1 MTIYA
6 EDFSNWAINLK
17 TKDIPS
23 DVQEVLSFLV
33 KDISGVIVAARNED
47 YIQSLVKT
55 YSNTGNIIALGH
67 KNIFDVFSSSII
79 CGTAAHGEDFDDTF
93 EGNPMHVG
101 ATMVSVFLSAG
112 QFFKLNGEQILR
124 GIAIGAELIC
134 RMALV
139 SPTAMHKQGFH
150 PTAICSV
157 FGAAAGLG
165 AVLGLNSKQLSSA
178 LGVAGSMASGI
189 IEYLAEGTWTK
200 RMHPGWAASSG
211 IHAALLGRSDFLGPR
226 TVFEGTHGFFKA
238 FTIKEIEKDF
248 SHLTKDLG
256 ARWECKNLAFK
267 PYACGTM
274 AQPFVDC
281 AMQLREKINDLSK
294 IKSIK
299 AKVGEGTVHRLWE
312 PRKEKNNPS
321 TPYSAK
327 FSVPYC
333 VAVTLS
339 KGGAGLEEFNET
351 NIADQNI
358 LKIANLIEYE
368 IDPNDEYPKNYTGR
382 LTLETIDGTIIEAK
396 QPCFRGGKKQPL
408 TKKDFDTKFEKNLK
422 YAKLNDQQAK
432 SIEEFTNSIFDNP
445 DFSKI
450 NLF

>member
-6 EDFSNWAINLK
+6 EEFSGWATKLK
-17 TKDIPS
+17 PQDIPS
-23 DVQEVLSFLV
+23 DIQEVLSFLV

-47 YIQSLVKT
+47 YIQSLIKT

-67 KNIFDVFSSSII
+67 KNVFDVFSSSII

-101 ATMVSVFLSAG
+101 ATMVSTFLSAG
-112 QFFKLNGEQILR
+112 QFFKLNGEQILK

-150 PTAICSV
+150 PTSICSV
-157 FGAAAGLG
+157 FGATAGLG
-165 AVLGLNSKQLSSA
+165 AVLGLNQKQLSSA
-178 LGVAGSMASGI
+178 LGVAGSMSSGI

-200 RMHPGWAASSG
+200 RIHPGWAASSG

-226 TVFEGTHGFFKA
+226 TVFEGAHGFFKA

-248 SHLTKDLG
+248 SHLIEGLG
-256 ARWECKNLAFK
+256 TRWECKNLAFK

-281 AMQLREKINDLSK
+281 AIQLKKQISDLSQ

-312 PRKEKNNPS
+312 PRAEKNNPS

-333 VAVTLS
+333 VGVALV
-339 KGGAGLEEFNET
+339 KGGAGLEEFTEI
-351 NIADQNI
+351 NIKNSEI
-358 LKIANLIEYE
+358 LKIANLMTYE
-368 IDPNDEYPKNYTGR
+368 IDPNDEYPKNYTG
-382 LTLETIDGTIIEAK
+382 TLIVETADGKTIEAK

-408 TKKDFDTKFEKNLK
+408 TKEDFDSKFNKNLK
-422 YAKLNDQQAK
+422 YAKLNDNQSKQL
-432 SIEEFTNSIFDNP
+432 EEFTNSIFVNT

>member
-55 YSNTGNIIALGH
+55 YSNTGNTIALGH

-165 AVLGLNSKQLSSA
+165 VVLGLNSKQLSSA

-256 ARWECKNLAFK
+256 TRWECKNLAFK

-281 AMQLREKINDLSK
+281 AMQLRDKVNDLSK

-351 NIADQNI
+351 NIADQSI

-368 IDPNDEYPKNYTGR
+368 IDPNDEYPKNYTGT
-382 LTLETIDGTIIEAK
+382 LILETTDGNIIEAK

-422 YAKLNDQQAK
+422 YAKLNDQQVK
-432 SIEEFTNSIFDNP
+432 NVEEFTNSIFDNP

>member
-55 YSNTGNIIALGH
+55 YSNTGNTIALGH

-165 AVLGLNSKQLSSA
+165 VVLGLNSKQLSSA

-200 RMHPGWAASSG
+200 RIHPGWAASSG

-256 ARWECKNLAFK
+256 TRWECKNLAFK

-281 AMQLREKINDLSK
+281 AMQLRDKVNDLSK

-351 NIADQNI
+351 NIADQSI

-382 LTLETIDGTIIEAK
+382 LTLETVDGQIIEAK

-422 YAKLNDQQAK
+422 YAKLNDQQVK
-432 SIEEFTNSIFDNP
+432 KVEEFTHSIFDNP

>member
-6 EDFSNWAINLK
+6 EEFSGWATKLK
-17 TKDIPS
+17 TQDIPS
-23 DVQEVLSFLV
+23 DIQEVLSFLV

-47 YIQSLVKT
+47 YIQSLIKT

-67 KNIFDVFSSSII
+67 KNVFDVFSSSII

-93 EGNPMHVG
+93 EGNPIHVG
-101 ATMVSVFLSAG
+101 ATMVSTFLSAG
-112 QFFKLNGEQILR
+112 QFFKLNGEQILK

-150 PTAICSV
+150 PTSICSV
-157 FGAAAGLG
+157 FGATAGLG
-165 AVLGLNSKQLSSA
+165 AVLGLNQKQLSSA
-178 LGVAGSMASGI
+178 LGVAGSMSSGI

-200 RMHPGWAASSG
+200 RIHPGWAASSG

-238 FTIKEIEKDF
+238 FTIKEIENDF
-248 SHLTKDLG
+248 SHLVEGLG
-256 ARWECKNLAFK
+256 TRWECKNLAFK

-281 AMQLREKINDLSK
+281 AIQIKKQISDLTE

-312 PRKEKNNPS
+312 PREEKNNPS

-333 VAVTLS
+333 VAVALV
-339 KGGAGLEEFNET
+339 KGGAGLEEFNVT
-351 NIADQNI
+351 NIKDPEI
-358 LKIANLIEYE
+358 LKIANLMTYE
-368 IDPNDEYPKNYTGR
+368 IDPNDEYPKNYTG
-382 LTLETIDGTIIEAK
+382 TLIVETIDGKIIEAK

-408 TKKDFDTKFEKNLK
+408 TKEDFDSKFNKNLK
-422 YAKLNDQQAK
+422 YAKLNDDQSKQL
-432 SIEEFTNSIFDNP
+432 EEFTNSIFVNT

>member
-6 EDFSNWAINLK
+6 EDFSDWAINLK
-17 TKDIPS
+17 TKDIPT
-23 DVQEVLSFLV
+23 DVQQVLGFLV
-33 KDISGVIVAARNED
+33 KDISGVIIAARNED

-55 YSNTGNIIALGH
+55 YSNTGNTIALGH

-165 AVLGLNSKQLSSA
+165 VVLGLNSKQLSSA

-256 ARWECKNLAFK
+256 TRWECKNLAFK

-281 AMQLREKINDLSK
+281 AMQLRDKVNDLSK

-312 PRKEKNNPS
+312 PRKEKNKPS

-351 NIADQNI
+351 NIADESI

-382 LTLETIDGTIIEAK
+382 LTLETVDGQIIEAN

-422 YAKLNDQQAK
+422 YAKLNDQQVK
-432 SIEEFTNSIFDNP
+432 KVEEFTNSIFDNP

>member
-55 YSNTGNIIALGH
+55 YSNTGNTIALGH

-396 QPCFRGGKKQPL
+396 QPCFWGVKEQP
-408 TKKDFDTKFEKNLK
+408 TTEKDFDTKFEKNLK

>member
-17 TKDIPS
+17 TKDIPA
-23 DVQEVLSFLV
+23 DVQEVLGFLV
-33 KDISGVIVAARNED
+33 KDISGVIIAARNEN

-55 YSNTGNIIALGH
+55 YSNTGNTIALGH

-165 AVLGLNSKQLSSA
+165 VVLGLNSKQLSSA

-200 RMHPGWAASSG
+200 RIHPGWAASSG

-256 ARWECKNLAFK
+256 TRWECKNLAFK

-281 AMQLREKINDLSK
+281 AMQLRDKVNDLSK

-351 NIADQNI
+351 NIADQSI

-382 LTLETIDGTIIEAK
+382 LTLETVDGQIIEAK
-396 QPCFRGGKKQPL
+396 QPCFRGGKKN
-408 TKKDFDTKFEKNLK
+408 NL
-422 YAKLNDQQAK
+422 
-432 SIEEFTNSIFDNP
+432 
-445 DFSKI
+445 
-450 NLF
+450 

>member
-55 YSNTGNIIALGH
+55 YSNTGNTIALGH

-112 QFFKLNGEQILR
+112 QFFKLNGGQILR

-368 IDPNDEYPKNYTGR
+368 IDPKDEYPKNYTGR
-382 LTLETIDGTIIEAK
+382 LTLETMDGTIIEAK

>member
-17 TKDIPS
+17 TKDIPT
-23 DVQEVLSFLV
+23 DVQEVLGFLV
-33 KDISGVIVAARNED
+33 KDISGVIIAARNEN

-55 YSNTGNIIALGH
+55 YSNTGNTIALGH

-165 AVLGLNSKQLSSA
+165 VVLGLNSKQLSSA

-200 RMHPGWAASSG
+200 RIHPGWAASSG

-256 ARWECKNLAFK
+256 TRWECKNLAFK

-281 AMQLREKINDLSK
+281 AMQLRDKVNDLSK

-351 NIADQNI
+351 NIADQSI

-382 LTLETIDGTIIEAK
+382 LTLETVDGQIIEAK

-422 YAKLNDQQAK
+422 YAKLNDQQVK
-432 SIEEFTNSIFDNP
+432 HVEEFTHSIFDNP

>member
-6 EDFSNWAINLK
+6 EEFSGWA
-17 TKDIPS
+17 TKLETQDIPS
-23 DVQEVLSFLV
+23 DIQEVLSFLV

-47 YIQSLVKT
+47 YIQSLIKT

-67 KNIFDVFSSSII
+67 KNVFDVFSSSII

-101 ATMVSVFLSAG
+101 ATMVSTFLSAG
-112 QFFKLNGEQILR
+112 QFFKLNGEQILK

-150 PTAICSV
+150 PTSICSV
-157 FGAAAGLG
+157 FGATAGLG
-165 AVLGLNSKQLSSA
+165 AVLGLNQKQLSSA
-178 LGVAGSMASGI
+178 LGVAGSMSSGI

-200 RMHPGWAASSG
+200 RIHPGWAASSG
-211 IHAALLGRSDFLGPR
+211 IHAALLGRSDFLAPR
-226 TVFEGTHGFFKA
+226 TVFEGAHGFFKA

-248 SHLTKDLG
+248 SHLIEGLG
-256 ARWECKNLAFK
+256 TRWECKNLAFK

-281 AMQLREKINDLSK
+281 AIQLKKQISDLSQ

-312 PRKEKNNPS
+312 PRAEKNNPS

-333 VAVTLS
+333 VGVALV
-339 KGGAGLEEFNET
+339 KGGAGLEEFTEI
-351 NIADQNI
+351 NIKNPEI
-358 LKIANLIEYE
+358 LKIANLMTYE
-368 IDPNDEYPKNYTGR
+368 IDPNDEYPKNYTG
-382 LTLETIDGTIIEAK
+382 TLIVETVDGKTIEAK

-408 TKKDFDTKFEKNLK
+408 TKEDFDSKFNKNLK
-422 YAKLNDQQAK
+422 YAKLNDDQSKQL
-432 SIEEFTNSIFDNP
+432 EEFTNSIFFNT

>member
-6 EDFSNWAINLK
+6 EEFSGWATKLK
-17 TKDIPS
+17 TQDIPS
-23 DVQEVLSFLV
+23 DIQEVLSFLV

-47 YIQSLVKT
+47 YIQSLIKT

-67 KNIFDVFSSSII
+67 KNVFDVFSSSII

-93 EGNPMHVG
+93 EGNPIHVG
-101 ATMVSVFLSAG
+101 ATMVSTFLSAG
-112 QFFKLNGEQILR
+112 QFFKLNGEQILK

-150 PTAICSV
+150 PTSICSV
-157 FGAAAGLG
+157 FGATAGLG
-165 AVLGLNSKQLSSA
+165 AVLGLNQKQLSSA
-178 LGVAGSMASGI
+178 LGVAGSMSSGI

-200 RMHPGWAASSG
+200 RIHPGWAASSG

-238 FTIKEIEKDF
+238 FTIKEIENDF
-248 SHLTKDLG
+248 SHLVEGLG
-256 ARWECKNLAFK
+256 TRWECKNLAFK

-281 AMQLREKINDLSK
+281 AIQIKKQISDLTQ

-312 PRKEKNNPS
+312 PREEKNNPS

-333 VAVTLS
+333 VAVALV
-339 KGGAGLEEFNET
+339 KGGAGLEEFNVT
-351 NIADQNI
+351 NIKDPEI
-358 LKIANLIEYE
+358 LKIANLMTYE
-368 IDPNDEYPKNYTGR
+368 IDPNDEYPKNYTG
-382 LTLETIDGTIIEAK
+382 TLIVETIDGKIIEAK

-408 TKKDFDTKFEKNLK
+408 TKEDFNSKFNKNLK
-422 YAKLNDQQAK
+422 YAKLNDDQSRQL
-432 SIEEFTNSIFDNP
+432 EEFTNSIFVNT

>member
-6 EDFSNWAINLK
+6 EEFSGWATKLK
-17 TKDIPS
+17 TQDIPS
-23 DVQEVLSFLV
+23 DIQEVLSFLV

-47 YIQSLVKT
+47 YIQSLIKT

-67 KNIFDVFSSSII
+67 KNVFDVFSSSII

-93 EGNPMHVG
+93 EGNPIHVG
-101 ATMVSVFLSAG
+101 ATMVSTFLSAG
-112 QFFKLNGEQILR
+112 QFFKLNGEQILK

-150 PTAICSV
+150 PTSICSV
-157 FGAAAGLG
+157 FGATAGLG
-165 AVLGLNSKQLSSA
+165 AVLGLNQKQLSSA
-178 LGVAGSMASGI
+178 LGVAGSMSSGI

-200 RMHPGWAASSG
+200 RIHPGWAASSG

-238 FTIKEIEKDF
+238 FTIKEIENDF
-248 SHLTKDLG
+248 SHLVEGLG
-256 ARWECKNLAFK
+256 TRWECKNLAFK

-281 AMQLREKINDLSK
+281 AIQLKKQISDLSQ

-312 PRKEKNNPS
+312 PREEKNNPS

-333 VAVTLS
+333 VAVALV
-339 KGGAGLEEFNET
+339 KGGAGLEEFNVT
-351 NIADQNI
+351 NIKDPEI
-358 LKIANLIEYE
+358 LKIANLMTYE
-368 IDPNDEYPKNYTGR
+368 IDPNDEYPKNYTG
-382 LTLETIDGTIIEAK
+382 TLIVETIDGKIIEAK

-408 TKKDFDTKFEKNLK
+408 TKEDFNSKFNKNLK
-422 YAKLNDQQAK
+422 YAKLNDDQSKQL
-432 SIEEFTNSIFDNP
+432 EEFTNSIFVNT

>member
-6 EDFSNWAINLK
+6 EEFSGWA
-17 TKDIPS
+17 TKLETQDIPS
-23 DVQEVLSFLV
+23 DIQEVLSFLV

-47 YIQSLVKT
+47 YIQSLIKT

-67 KNIFDVFSSSII
+67 KNVFDVFSSSII

-101 ATMVSVFLSAG
+101 ATMVSTFLSAG
-112 QFFKLNGEQILR
+112 QFFKLNGEQILK

-150 PTAICSV
+150 PTSICSV
-157 FGAAAGLG
+157 FGATAGLG
-165 AVLGLNSKQLSSA
+165 AVLGLNQKQLSSA
-178 LGVAGSMASGI
+178 LGVAGSMSSGI

-200 RMHPGWAASSG
+200 RIHPGWAASSG

-248 SHLTKDLG
+248 SHLIEGLG
-256 ARWECKNLAFK
+256 TRWECKNLAFK

-281 AMQLREKINDLSK
+281 AIQLKKKISDLSQ

-312 PRKEKNNPS
+312 PRAEKNNPS

-333 VAVTLS
+333 VGVALV
-339 KGGAGLEEFNET
+339 KGGAGLEEFTEI
-351 NIADQNI
+351 NIKNPEI
-358 LKIANLIEYE
+358 LKIANLMTYE
-368 IDPNDEYPKNYTGR
+368 IDPNDEYPKNYTG
-382 LTLETIDGTIIEAK
+382 TLIVETVDGKTIEAK

-408 TKKDFDTKFEKNLK
+408 TKEDFESKFNKNLK
-422 YAKLNDQQAK
+422 YAKLNDDQSKQL
-432 SIEEFTNSIFDNP
+432 EEFTNSIFVNT